1 MSLKFQEEKLSG
13 TQKKLQKFF
22 GFLRPG
28 DDEEGSF
35 DVSFAGLFRCMFCT
49 HKKVD
54 NTDAQL
60 IHIAA
65 SLSDLNLKMK
75 SLELKLT
82 QEVSIMHSDVEDEDV
97 ETDVDGLED
106 VPLLECADKQSNL
119 LPDWLYDNDL
129 KDGETETISAS
140 EEQFWVDLIEKYL
153 KPLDMT
159 AKDKENMQNQLKA
172 LRDISVFAFTMGNA
186 LFVLVVFLLQLN
198 KEYLHVQWPLNVK
211 NNIIF
216 DQDSFEITIQRE
228 YLNLE
233 PISLLFVVFFGIVLI
248 VQFIAMLFHRF
259 GTISQILATT
269 QIDWYCSKRV
279 KDTVSAS
286 ELKENAVKIARHL
299 QRPRPEWEDDDV
311 DISEGKSGRRD
322 TIHRLLMQHKKQKDW
337 SNLETNFKRELF
349 KESDLNLRKLKL
361 TRKTEG
367 ILDELRK
374 SMAEY
379 RRNKKH
385 STLSPYYPSNE
396 SAYSLAHSTNSD
408 KDSFSI
414 YQRATYQP
422 SSPVPSVY
430 VNGAPLKS
438 ALKKTQSLN
447 MVNLR
452 EDISVYGQTVAQSPN
467 AVSLR
472 EDHSVYGE
480 GVNNVAFELR
490 DDTVYVQGGSLGVD
504 NVAFEDD
511 NGNFKEESDNGD
523 ADEIEMY
530 ETRQGDNDTFI

>member
-1 MSLKFQEEKLSG
+1 MTRNQ
-13 TQKKLQKFF
+13 TKLQKFL

-35 DVSFAGLFRCMFCT
+35 DLSFAGLFRCMFCT

-54 NTDAQL
+54 NTNSQL
-60 IHIAA
+60 MHIAA
-65 SLSDLNLKMK
+65 SLSELNVKMK

-82 QEVSIMHSDVEDEDV
+82 QEVSIMQSDVEDEDV
-97 ETDVDGLED
+97 ETVVDGLED
-106 VPLLECADKQSNL
+106 VPLLDGVDKQSNL

-159 AKDKENMQNQLKA
+159 ANDKENMQNQLKA

-198 KEYLHVQWPLNVK
+198 KQYLHVQWPLNVK

-233 PISLLFVVFFGIVLI
+233 PISLLFVIFFGIVLV

-269 QIDWYCSKRV
+269 QIDWYCSRRV

-299 QRPRPEWEDDDV
+299 QKPRPEWEDDDA
-311 DISEGKSGRRD
+311 DYSGDKLGRRD

-361 TRKTEG
+361 TRKTEA
-367 ILDELRK
+367 ILNEFRK

-379 RRNKKH
+379 QRIKKT
-385 STLSPYYPSNE
+385 SSIISPYYPSNE
-396 SAYSLAHSTNSD
+396 GAYSMAHSTNSD
-408 KDSFSI
+408 KDSFSV
-414 YQRATYQP
+414 YQRATYRH
-422 SSPVPSVY
+422 SSPAQSVY
-430 VNGAPLKS
+430 VNGTQLKS

-447 MVNLR
+447 TLSLHDEVVAYAQGIDNL
-452 EDISVYGQTVAQSPN
+452 SFV
-467 AVSLR
+467 
-472 EDHSVYGE
+472 
-480 GVNNVAFELR
+480 
-490 DDTVYVQGGSLGVD
+490 
-504 NVAFEDD
+504 DD
-511 NGNFKEESDNGD
+511 NENFKEEPENDEVE
-523 ADEIEMY
+523 EIEMY
-530 ETRQGDNDTFI
+530 QSHRSDNDTFI

>member
-1 MSLKFQEEKLSG
+1 MSFEFQDEK
-13 TQKKLQKFF
+13 TRNQTKMQKLL
-22 GFLRPG
+22 GYLRPG

-35 DVSFAGLFRCMFCT
+35 DLSFAGLFRCMFCT

-54 NTDAQL
+54 NTSSQL
-60 IHIAA
+60 LHIAA
-65 SLSDLNLKMK
+65 SLSELNIKMK

-82 QEVSIMHSDVEDEDV
+82 QEVSIMQSDVEDEDID
-97 ETDVDGLED
+97 TDVDGLED
-106 VPLLECADKQSNL
+106 VPLLDGGDKQSNL

-233 PISLLFVVFFGIVLI
+233 PISLLFVLFFGIVLV

-299 QRPRPEWEDDDV
+299 QKPRPEWEDDDA
-311 DISEGKSGRRD
+311 DISENKLGRRD
-322 TIHRLLMQHKKQKDW
+322 TIHRLLMQHKKHKDW

-361 TRKTEG
+361 TRKTEM

-379 RRNKKH
+379 RRIKKT
-385 STLSPYYPSNE
+385 STVISPYYPSNE
-396 SAYSLAHSTNSD
+396 SGYSLAHSNNSD

-414 YQRATYQP
+414 YQRATYRP

-447 MVNLR
+447 TL
-452 EDISVYGQTVAQSPN
+452 S
-467 AVSLR
+467 
-472 EDHSVYGE
+472 
-480 GVNNVAFELR
+480 FR
-490 DDTVYVQGGSLGVD
+490 DDTSIYAKGID
-504 NVAFEDD
+504 NLSFENDEEI
-511 NGNFKEESDNGD
+511 FKEEPDNED
-523 ADEIEMY
+523 IEMY
-530 ETRQGDNDTFI
+530 QTRRIDNDTFI

>member
-1 MSLKFQEEKLSG
+1 M
-13 TQKKLQKFF
+13 QKFL
-22 GFLRPG
+22 GYLRPSG

-54 NTDAQL
+54 PNSAQL
-60 IHIAA
+60 MHIAT
-65 SLSDLNLKMK
+65 SLAELNAKMK
-75 SLELKLT
+75 NLEMKLT
-82 QEVSIMHSDVEDEDV
+82 QDISIMQSDVDDEDV
-97 ETDVDGLED
+97 EADDDGLED
-106 VPLLECADKQSNL
+106 VPLMQQESGDKQSNL

-129 KDGETETISAS
+129 KDGETETISAA

-198 KEYLHVQWPLNVK
+198 KQYLHVRWPLNVK

-216 DQDSFEITIQRE
+216 DQDTFEITIQRE

-233 PISLLFVVFFGIVLI
+233 PISLLFVLFFGVVLF

-259 GTISQILATT
+259 ATISQILATT
-269 QIDWYCSKRV
+269 TIDWYCSKRV

-286 ELKENAVKIARHL
+286 ELKENAVEIARHL
-299 QRPRPEWEDDDV
+299 QKPRPEWEDDD
-311 DISEGKSGRRD
+311 DDGSMDKSGRRD

-349 KESDLNLRKLKL
+349 KDGDLNLRKLRL
-361 TRKTEG
+361 TRKTES
-367 ILDELRK
+367 ILDALRK

-379 RRNKKH
+379 RREKK
-385 STLSPYYPSNE
+385 STTIISPYFTSNE
-396 SAYSLAHSTNSD
+396 STYSLPNSNYSD

-422 SSPVPSVY
+422 PSPVPSVY

-438 ALKKTQSLN
+438 ALKKSKSQTNIRISLQD
-447 MVNLR
+447 
-452 EDISVYGQTVAQSPN
+452 DIYGQGIDNLS
-467 AVSLR
+467 
-472 EDHSVYGE
+472 
-480 GVNNVAFELR
+480 FEN
-490 DDTVYVQGGSLGVD
+490 DD
-504 NVAFEDD
+504 
-511 NGNFKEESDNGD
+511 GNFKPADND
-523 ADEIEMY
+523 DEADDENEIY
-530 ETRQGDNDTFI
+530 QRRRNDNDTYI

>member
-1 MSLKFQEEKLSG
+1 MSKSQTKM
-13 TQKKLQKFF
+13 QKFL
-22 GFLRPG
+22 GYLRPGG

-54 NTDAQL
+54 PNSAQL
-60 IHIAA
+60 MHIAT
-65 SLSDLNLKMK
+65 SLAELNAKMK
-75 SLELKLT
+75 NLEMKLT
-82 QEVSIMHSDVEDEDV
+82 QDISIMQSDVDDEDV
-97 ETDVDGLED
+97 EADDDGLED
-106 VPLLECADKQSNL
+106 VPLMQQESGDKQSNL

-129 KDGETETISAS
+129 KDGETETISAA

-198 KEYLHVQWPLNVK
+198 KQYLHVRWPLNVK

-216 DQDSFEITIQRE
+216 DQDTFEITIQRE

-233 PISLLFVVFFGIVLI
+233 PISLLFVLFFGVVLF

-259 GTISQILATT
+259 ATISQILATT
-269 QIDWYCSKRV
+269 TIDWYCSKRV

-286 ELKENAVKIARHL
+286 ELKENAVEIARHL
-299 QRPRPEWEDDDV
+299 QKPRPEWEDDD
-311 DISEGKSGRRD
+311 DDGSMDKSGRRD

-349 KESDLNLRKLKL
+349 KDGDLNLRKLRL
-361 TRKTEG
+361 TRKTES
-367 ILDELRK
+367 ILDALRK

-379 RRNKKH
+379 RREKK
-385 STLSPYYPSNE
+385 STTIISPYFTSNE
-396 SAYSLAHSTNSD
+396 STYSLPNSNYSD

-422 SSPVPSVY
+422 PSPVPSVY

-438 ALKKTQSLN
+438 ALKKSKSQTNIRISLQD
-447 MVNLR
+447 
-452 EDISVYGQTVAQSPN
+452 DIYGQGIDNLS
-467 AVSLR
+467 
-472 EDHSVYGE
+472 
-480 GVNNVAFELR
+480 FEN
-490 DDTVYVQGGSLGVD
+490 DD
-504 NVAFEDD
+504 
-511 NGNFKEESDNGD
+511 GNFKPDDND
-523 ADEIEMY
+523 DEADDENEIY
-530 ETRQGDNDTFI
+530 QRRRNDNDTYI